1 MISKIQ
7 KFFSEVI
14 IELKKVNWP
23 TRSELIEAT
32 WVVLVSTFFLG
43 IFIGSA
49 DLIYSRLLTVII
61 R

>member
-14 IELKKVNWP
+14 VELKKVNWP

-43 IFIGSA
+43 IFIGST
-49 DLIYSRLLTVII
+49 DLIFSRLLTVII